1 MRTQGDETGGQIN
14 GGSLAPGSQ
23 AFCDHS
29 LPLLPRP
36 SISAGALTRPGP
48 RPLA

>member
-14 GGSLAPGSQ
+14 GGSLTPGSQ

-36 SISAGALTRPGP
+36 SISTGALTRPGP